1 VELVIGYTPGNGH
14 CGCDEAG
21 CQMGVTDGSYQA
33 MLKANGVECRMDE
46 KWDHKGT
53 DADTTTSVV

>member
-1 VELVIGYTPGNGH
+1 MKQ
-14 CGCDEAG
+14 DR
-21 CQMGVTDGSYQA
+21 QMGVTDGSYQA
-33 MLKANGVECRMDE
+33 TLKANCVECRMNE